1 VKLLGN
7 AVERERHLEMRVAH
21 RKVPEL
27 VLQYDGHF
35 FRILL
40 AQARRDAYARRLR
53 GERDI
58 EMMLARQRA
67 GLRYVCQ
74 HASHHCAQRLLRQ
87 EIVADV
93 IDAHAVHPKPQDSS
107 VKC

>member
-1 VKLLGN
+1 
-7 AVERERHLEMRVAH
+7 
-21 RKVPEL
+21 
-27 VLQYDGHF
+27 VLQHDGHF
-35 FRILL
+35 FRVLL
-40 AQARRDAYARRLR
+40 AQARRDAHARRMR
-53 GERDI
+53 GERYV
-58 EMMLARQRA
+58 EMMLTRQGA
-67 GLRYVCQ
+67 GLRYVGE